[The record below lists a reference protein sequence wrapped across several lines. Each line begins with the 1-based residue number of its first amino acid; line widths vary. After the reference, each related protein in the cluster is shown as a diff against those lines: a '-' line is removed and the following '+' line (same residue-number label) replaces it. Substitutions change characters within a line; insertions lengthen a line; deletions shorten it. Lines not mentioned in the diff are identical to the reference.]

1 MKNEKETKEVEQ
13 RKVERE
19 ADWQATARDT
29 AGKQPSERSEGAGEA
44 GEGGIGARGARAAG
58 KLPDDV
64 EALDRA
70 LARSSWLRESS

>member
-1 MKNEKETKEVEQ
+1 MFL
-13 RKVERE
+13 RE
-19 ADWQATARDT
+19 ADWRAAARDA
-29 AGKQPSERSEGAGEA
+29 AGNQPSESSEGAGVA